1 MKEMMKQ
8 HGGTIAEAA
17 GGIII
22 IGLIGAA
29 FLGGGLGQIAKLLSA
44 WLYG

>member
-1 MKEMMKQ
+1 MKEVIKQ
-8 HGGTIAEAA
+8 HGGALAEAA
-17 GGIII
+17 GGIVI